1 MLHRR
6 LASASLIAGFLI
18 GSFVVAQAAEPR
30 ALLELFT
37 SQGCSSCPAADKL
50 LGELV
55 ADPSLVA
62 LSLPIDYWDYLGW
75 RDTLAS
81 PADSARQRAYAHA
94 RGDRQVYTPQIVV
107 NGSMHVLGSDKAAI
121 EHEIA
126 STDQERGVMSVPV
139 SLTFAGNALSVKVEV
154 GGERAQYRR
163 SLALSARQSGR
174 GRHRARREPRPHHH
188 LSQRRPWLVEA
199 RRLDRQSVDLECP
212 GVADQGRRHRCRGRH
227 AARGHPRQAGHH
239 SRRRF
244 YPPAIG
250 GFSYPRNKNKKG
262 RQRAGLRDWGMNHTV
277 NSVALWPD
285 PSAPRGAGGLRNPEH
300 DPNRALRQQGM
311 ISQSSEARAWPKW
324 GRIMIRLTNA

>member
-139 SLTFAGNALSVKVEV
+139 SLTFAGNALSVKVESAESAHNI
-154 GGERAQYRR
+154 GEVWLCP
-163 SLALSARQSGR
+163 LAKAVAVAIGR
-174 GRHRARREPRPHHH
+174 GEN
-188 LSQRRPWLVEA
+188 
-199 RRLDRQSVDLECP
+199 
-212 GVADQGRRHRCRGRH
+212 RGRTITYH
-227 AARGHPRQAGHH
+227 NVVRGWLKLG
-239 SRRRF
+239 
-244 YPPAIG
+244 
-250 GFSYPRNKNKKG
+250 
-262 RQRAGLRDWGMNHTV
+262 DWTGKASTWNV
-277 NSVALWPD
+277 PVSQIK
-285 PSAPRGAGGLRNPEH
+285 GAGIDAAAVMLQEGTRDKPGIILGAAFTP
-300 DPNRALRQQGM
+300 LQ
-311 ISQSSEARAWPKW
+311 
-324 GRIMIRLTNA
+324 